1 MTSGAYGPLA
11 ALLTRHADSVMFWLS
26 SWRVMWCWFYLPT
39 RLPPSYNRWI
49 LTLARM
55 DPGLLELLRLVRRG
69 EYVYGREP
77 AEGVAELCREI
88 AGKMGRQAG
97 EVNPA
102 GIKRLDCG
110 FVHGAYSGACEVH
123 SAKRWMYAFFDALK
137 IYLPVHFVPQLL
149 FNLRGLARAPR
160 ETVLHTLLAAGRSST
175 FLATFVASIYAS
187 VCLVR
192 TRLPRLFPG
201 VRPIVWDDGLCAGLG
216 CMLCGLGILIES
228 KRRRTEMS
236 LFVTTRAL

>member
-1 MTSGAYGPLA
+1 
-11 ALLTRHADSVMFWLS
+11 MFWLS
-26 SWRVMWCWFYLPT
+26 SWRVMWCWFYLPS

-49 LTLARM
+49 LALARM
-55 DPGLLELLRLVRRG
+55 DPGLLDLLRLIRQG
-69 EYVYGREP
+69 DYVYGKAPSEKVAKLCRGI
-77 AEGVAELCREI
+77 AEG
-88 AGKMGRQAG
+88 MGRSAA

-123 SAKRWMYAFFDALK
+123 SAKRWAYAFLDALK
-137 IYLPVHFVPQLL
+137 IYLPVHLVPQLL
-149 FNLRGLARAPR
+149 FNLRGLARAPGP
-160 ETVLHTLLAAGRSST
+160 TVAHTLLAAGRSST
-175 FLATFVASIYAS
+175 FLATFVASIYAA

-201 VRPIVWDDGLCAGLG
+201 VRPIVWDDGWCAGLG
-216 CMLCGLGILIES
+216 CMVCGLSILIES
-228 KRRRTEMS
+228 KRRRREMS